1 MQYDIEY
8 RCEWSVMLHVWY
20 LRHFPQ
26 YLLQMEAKQVSL
38 HILGRVVASLVQA
51 AESKSSQPKEPTT
64 QNTKPVL
71 LWTSKHKHIGVSQYL
86 LFQTFQH
93 NLSFINRQ
101 VQATLVFENKS
112 YPKHFFLNSC
122 KFEDRN
128 LIYLHLILNSIT
140 QPCPM
145 YYIHVIDNPFFTQK
159 SIETHFE

>member
-1 MQYDIEY
+1 MGFHTGVNDQLHCIYGTYDIFHSIFCKWKQNKY
-8 RCEWSVMLHVWY
+8 RYTYWAGWS
-20 LRHFPQ
+20 
-26 YLLQMEAKQVSL
+26 
-38 HILGRVVASLVQA
+38 
-51 AESKSSQPKEPTT
+51 
-64 QNTKPVL
+64 PVL
-71 LWTSKHKHIGVSQYL
+71 YRQPSPNHHNRRNRQHRTPSLCYCEHRNINRRVCINI
-86 LFQTFQH
+86 FQH
-93 NLSFINRQ
+93 NISFINRQ

-128 LIYLHLILNSIT
+128 LINLHLILNSIT

>member
-71 LWTSKHKHIGVSQYL
+71 LWTSKHKQKGVSQYL
-86 LFQTFQH
+86 LFQH
-93 NLSFINRQ
+93 NISFINRQ

>member
-1 MQYDIEY
+1 MISYAP
-8 RCEWSVMLHVWY
+8 CMVLTTFST
-20 LRHFPQ
+20 
-26 YLLQMEAKQVSL
+26 VSFADGSETSIVT
-38 HILGRVVASLVQA
+38 HIGPGGRQSCTGSRVQII
-51 AESKSSQPKEPTT
+51 TT
-64 QNTKPVL
+64 EGTDNTEHQACVIR
-71 LWTSKHKHIGVSQYL
+71 TSKHKQKGVSQYL
-86 LFQTFQH
+86 LFQH
-93 NLSFINRQ
+93 NISFINRQ